1 LTDKTS
7 EYNTINTHPPAST
20 PSREDLRLSVK
31 NVTLTKTFNE
41 LALLSKRK
49 ARSILNVG
57 NDTLKRIID
66 EGKIKIIIVNGKEKI
81 PYVSL
86 QEYVYSMSF
95 KNEIDEVEDQFI
107 DEENAVVIANKI
119 LEEINKG
126 G

>member
-1 LTDKTS
+1 ML
-7 EYNTINTHPPAST
+7 
-20 PSREDLRLSVK
+20 LSVK
-31 NVTLTKTFNE
+31 HVTPTKTFNE

-86 QEYVYSMSF
+86 QEYVYSMRF
-95 KNEIDEVEDQFI
+95 KNEIDEVEEQFI

>member
-1 LTDKTS
+1 MQTS
-7 EYNTINTHPPAST
+7 SISVESNGSEGIRFLQPQSFV
-20 PSREDLRLSVK
+20 PSEGYG
-31 NVTLTKTFNE
+31 E

-95 KNEIDEVEDQFI
+95 KNEIYEVEDQFI